1 MTPSEMFV
9 RLTLLVMP
17 VEARERQRFYRE
29 FGRRLREAR
38 RSAGLTQALLAD
50 SVGLSR
56 TSITNIERG
65 NQHIPLHLLP
75 ELAAALGD
83 DVHELLPP
91 LTNGALQPMLA
102 DLSPPDR
109 EWVRR
114 VVEEPGN
121 DADATA

>member
-1 MTPSEMFV
+1 M
-9 RLTLLVMP
+9 MP

-38 RSAGLTQALLAD
+38 RSAGLTQAVLAD

-75 ELAAALGD
+75 ELAAAVGD

-91 LTNGALQPMLA
+91 LANGALLPMLA
-102 DLSPPDR
+102 DLSASDR

-114 VVEEPGN
+114 VVEDDHD
-121 DADATA
+121 DAEAKE